1 MAFDHIDR
9 VRYGEYP
16 KNVSYTS
23 TMYNNNQKKKALHV
37 SFSPLFGNSFYV
49 ILHSHQ
55 IGLRIDHLSML
66 HVLFGFN
73 TFKNIYRFFNQFRK
87 DDVEKI
93 ESICSSFFF
102 YIENCFFYQRNS
114 KKYACD

>member
-9 VRYGEYP
+9 ARYGEYP
-16 KNVSYTS
+16 KNVLYTS
-23 TMYNNNQKKKALHV
+23 TMYNNQKKKALHV
-37 SFSPLFGNSFYV
+37 SFSLSFGNP
-49 ILHSHQ
+49 LCHSPFSPNR
-55 IGLRIDHLSML
+55 IKDRLRLSML

-93 ESICSSFFF
+93 ESICFFF
-102 YIENCFFYQRNS
+102 LYRKLLFLS
-114 KKYACD
+114 T